1 MAHLVITIGC
11 EYGAKGNRIGRKVAS
26 DLGIKFYD
34 RDTVDEIIKEV
45 GIPKDIMEKVEQGVT
60 IAGGAVKSILAV
72 AKPRFQTGCACGG
85 VRAEGELRRSR
96 KRSHPGVPRPTV
108 SGRRK
113 CIYLQRSAIIMN
125 DFNFSVPQN
134 IIVGRG
140 SLAQIEK
147 GTANPSLGV
156 MGKITSG
163 LRIEFQRLIE
173 TPREDFCLVKPEEM
187 VPTKEVEGQHRV
199 WTCFPYED
207 TRLVEIYRID
217 VEPGGEYVSGAHG
230 ENTREYLTVTD
241 GVLTVECRGHV
252 QRIARQ
258 EAYKFETDQM
268 HIYRN
273 EGTERAS
280 CFCFFLDYK

>member
-11 EYGAKGNRIGRKVAS
+11 KYGAKGNRIGRKVAS

-156 MGKITSG
+156 LGKITSG

-173 TPREDFCLVKPEEM
+173 TPREDFCLVKPAEM
-187 VPTKEVEGQHRV
+187 VPTKEVEGQYRV

>member
-1 MAHLVITIGC
+1 MAHLVIAIGC

-156 MGKITSG
+156 LGKITSG
-163 LRIEFQRLIE
+163 LRIEFQRLTE
-173 TPREDFCLVKPEEM
+173 TPREDFCLVKLEEM
-187 VPTKEVEGQHRV
+187 VPTKEVEGQYRV

-280 CFCFFLDYK
+280 CFCFLLDYK